1 MHDMSYMERSESK
14 SGVVVPRAYLES
26 LEKDSILLQALLSE
40 DVMDWD
46 GYVNAKRIAEG
57 EE

>member
-1 MHDMSYMERSESK
+1 MHDTSYMERSESK

-26 LEKDSILLQALLSE
+26 LEKDSILLQALLEE
-40 DVMDWD
+40 DVISWD
-46 GYVNAKRIAEG
+46 GYGNAKRIAEG